1 MSVNILF
8 PTCQLLEALYIYCI
22 CKHTAHTTVHA
33 VDMCNSYMPR
43 SIYFQIARVGNSLF
57 RSFALRSFAHS
68 LCALSLFA
76 LSHKIVH
83 FKERSW
89 VIHSWRSLKKSDC
102 EQITLV
108 ALLKRAKV
116 SKSLSSL
123 FTKEQQ
129 WANRSCCS
137 LKRATWVI
145 RSFALKKRA
154 ICSKNSY
161 FLMFLTVFHCFS
173 PFYAQEW
180 IDPIALHSGALSLTK
195 NKQFSRKTKEQI
207 PNPANY
213 K

>member
-33 VDMCNSYMPR
+33 VDMCNSYMPW

-57 RSFALRSFAHS
+57 RSFALRSFA
-68 LCALSLFA
+68 

-83 FKERSW
+83 FKERPW
-89 VIHSWRSLKKSDC
+89 VIYYWCSLKKSDC

-145 RSFALKKRA
+145 CSFALKKRV

-180 IDPIALHSGALSLTK
+180 IDPIALSLTK

-207 PNPANY
+207 LNPANY